1 MSRDFGAIAGTRRS
15 YVLPLKFF
23 DYSVSFTNMADSS
36 PRPGQQRR
44 SESVPPDHFDV
55 EGCAALSPTLSRLSQ
70 KENRP
75 YPSPTQSRRP
85 DLIEEGG
92 RSKASDPSTAR
103 PDSVGTLV
111 EAGGGD
117 GKFDF
122 AHHVR
127 ALLNQADD
135 QDIKHRKLSVGFT
148 DLTVQGLG
156 AVAKYQ
162 PTIWSIWSPKAI
174 KQGIQQAR
182 HPPVKDILSNFNG
195 VVKSGE
201 MLLVLGSPGSGCT
214 TLLKVLANQRQG
226 YHKIT
231 GEVSYDGIDPEYL
244 SAHYRGDVAY
254 APEDDTHFPSLSVKN
269 TLTVATKMRTPQNRA
284 NNRSRSEF
292 VQSAVQTMATVLGLR
307 HTFDTPVGDESIR
320 GVSGGE
326 KKRVSIAEMLAA
338 RARIGCWDNSTR
350 GLDSSTALEF
360 VRALRIATDVG
371 NTTTIVT
378 IYQAAESLYR
388 LFDKVCVIY
397 EGKQIYFGPA
407 DSARQ
412 YFIDMGWEPAN
423 RQTTADFLVAV
434 TDPLARTPRP
444 GWEDRVPRTAE
455 EFASHWVE
463 SSEGRTSRVEA
474 EEYMRTPQDR
484 VEKHHQNYKVSARA
498 ERANNMSRKSAY
510 TVSIAMQVRAIMLR
524 RLQIIRG
531 DMAAPAITIA
541 SFVIQALIIGSV
553 YLKLPQATVAY
564 FSRGGVLF
572 FAVFFGALTAMAEI
586 PALYAQRPIVSRH
599 QKAAFYHPFVESL
612 ALTIVDIPIT
622 FVAQGLFDIVLYFM
636 TGLQREASKFFIFL
650 LITVIMTLTMKA
662 FFRALAALCG
672 SESQAQ
678 AFAGMG
684 ILMLSMYTGYTI
696 PRPSMIGALKWLTYI
711 NPIRYG
717 FEAIVVNEF
726 HGLNGEC
733 SQFAPSGPGYENVN
747 VANQVCTTVGASP
760 GESVVDGDTFVRLSF
775 GYEYSNLWMN
785 FGILI
790 AFWIG
795 FVAIF
800 LAASERAGNMAG
812 GATQLVFKQDAKI
825 PSLDNPT
832 AATDPEKGNA
842 PPDEVV
848 ERQQK
853 EAKDAQKGLPE
864 QRSVFS
870 WHHLNYDITV
880 GGGKKRR
887 LLDDVSG
894 FVAPGK
900 MTALMG
906 ESGAG
911 KTTLLNALAER
922 VSTGVITG
930 DRFVDGHELPRD
942 FASQTGY
949 VQQMD
954 IHMASSTVREA
965 LMFSAE
971 LRQPTS
977 VSREEKRAY
986 VEDVIKMCAMES
998 YADAIIGKVGEGLNV
1013 EQRKRLTIGVE
1024 LAAKPELLL
1033 FLDEPTSG
1041 LDSQSAWAIIDFLR
1055 SLADKGQAI
1064 LCTIH
1069 QPSSELFQAFDRL
1082 LLLRTGGQTCY
1093 FGDLGHNA
1101 TTLISY
1107 LERNGGRKCE
1117 PDENPAEYMLD
1128 VIGAGATASS
1138 DIDWHAAWKESP
1150 EAADLE
1156 KELEHVHGE
1165 GRERH
1170 TPSDQKVSAYAT
1182 GFLNQLRV
1190 LLDRAFIHSVR
1201 SPDYVMSKTFLNIF
1215 SGLFIGF
1222 TFFKADNSIQGSQN
1236 KLFSVFMATILASSL
1251 SNQLQV
1257 EFINLRNIYEYR
1269 EQQSKMYSWPAQVA
1283 ASILVELPFNIFGT
1297 SLFFFCWYWT
1307 IGYPSSADR
1316 TGYAFFIICF
1326 IFPIY
1331 YTTFSQFVAAMSPD
1345 AAIAGILFSLFFAFV
1360 IIFNGVLQPYDQLI
1374 PFWRWM
1380 YRLSPFTYLI
1390 EGVYTNGVGQTQTEC
1405 SQVEIQTLNPPSGQS
1420 CGAYM
1425 NQYISQM
1432 GGYLLNANDSSNC
1445 QFCPRSSSDAYLSQL
1460 NMSFSHRWRNVGFLF
1475 IYIIFN
1481 VFLVFLFTY
1490 IFRIRRFNPITLVQG
1505 LVSKVKSKK

>member
-1 MSRDFGAIAGTRRS
+1 
-15 YVLPLKFF
+15 
-23 DYSVSFTNMADSS
+23 
-36 PRPGQQRR
+36 
-44 SESVPPDHFDV
+44 
-55 EGCAALSPTLSRLSQ
+55 
-70 KENRP
+70 
-75 YPSPTQSRRP
+75 
-85 DLIEEGG
+85 
-92 RSKASDPSTAR
+92 
-103 PDSVGTLV
+103 
-111 EAGGGD
+111 
-117 GKFDF
+117 
-122 AHHVR
+122 
-127 ALLNQADD
+127 
-135 QDIKHRKLSVGFT
+135 
-148 DLTVQGLG
+148 
-156 AVAKYQ
+156 
-162 PTIWSIWSPKAI
+162 
-174 KQGIQQAR
+174 
-182 HPPVKDILSNFNG
+182 
-195 VVKSGE
+195 
-201 MLLVLGSPGSGCT
+201 
-214 TLLKVLANQRQG
+214 
-226 YHKIT
+226 
-231 GEVSYDGIDPEYL
+231 
-244 SAHYRGDVAY
+244 
-254 APEDDTHFPSLSVKN
+254 
-269 TLTVATKMRTPQNRA
+269 MRTPQNRA
-284 NNRSRSEF
+284 NNMSRPEF
-292 VQSAVQTMATVLGLR
+292 VQNSVQTLATVLGLG

-326 KKRVSIAEMLAA
+326 KKRVSIAEMMAG

-371 NTTTIVT
+371 DTTTIVT

-397 EGKQIYFGPA
+397 EGRQIYFGPA
-407 DSARQ
+407 DRARQ
-412 YFIDMGWEPAN
+412 YFIDMGWEPSN

-434 TDPLARTPRP
+434 TDPLARTARS

-455 EFASHWVE
+455 EFATRWV
-463 SSEGRTSRVEA
+463 SSPEGQSNRTEVEG
-474 EEYMRTPQDR
+474 YMRAPQDHID
-484 VEKHHQNYKVSARA
+484 KLHQDYKQSARA
-498 ERANNMSRKSAY
+498 ERATTMSRKSAY
-510 TVSIAMQVRAIMLR
+510 TVSIAMQVRAIILR
-524 RLQIIRG
+524 RVQIIRG
-531 DMAAPAITIA
+531 DIATPAITVA
-541 SFVIQALIIGSV
+541 SFVIQALIMGSV
-553 YLKLPQATVAY
+553 YLKLPPATVAY

-599 QKAAFYHPFVESL
+599 QKAAFYHPFVEAL

-622 FVAQGLFDIVLYFM
+622 FVAQGLFDIIIYFM

-662 FFRALAALCG
+662 FFRALAALCKQ
-672 SESQAQ
+672 ESQAQ

-726 HGLNGEC
+726 HGLNGQC
-733 SQFAPSGPGYENVN
+733 SQFAPSGPGYEGVS
-747 VANQVCTTVGASP
+747 VANQVCTTVGAAP

-800 LAASERAGNMAG
+800 LAASERAGNMAS
-812 GATQLVFKQDAKI
+812 GATQLVFKQNAKI

-832 AATDPEKGNA
+832 APTDAEKGDV
-842 PPDEVV
+842 PPDQVV

-853 EAKDAQKGLPE
+853 EAKDAQRGLPE

-870 WHHLNYDITV
+870 WHHLNYDIELA
-880 GGGKKRR
+880 GGKTRR

-922 VSTGVITG
+922 TGTGIITG

-942 FASQTGY
+942 FATQTGY

-1041 LDSQSAWAIIDFLR
+1041 LDSQSAWAIVDFLR

-1069 QPSSELFQAFDRL
+1069 QPSSELFQSFDRL
-1082 LLLRTGGQTCY
+1082 LLLRKGGQTCY

-1128 VIGAGATASS
+1128 VIGAGATAST
-1138 DIDWHAAWKESP
+1138 DIDWHAAWKQSH
-1150 EAADLE
+1150 EATDLE
-1156 KELEHVHGE
+1156 KEMSRIHSE
-1165 GRERH
+1165 GKKRY
-1170 TPSDQKVSAYAT
+1170 TPSDKEVSAYAT
-1182 GFLNQLRV
+1182 GFMNQLRV
-1190 LLDRAFIHSVR
+1190 LLDRAFRHSVR
-1201 SPDYVMSKTFLNIF
+1201 SPDYVMSKIFLNIF

-1222 TFFKADNSIQGSQN
+1222 TFFKADNSIQGLQN

-1257 EFINLRNIYEYR
+1257 EYINLRNIYEYR

-1283 ASILVELPFNIFGT
+1283 TSILVELPFNIVGA

-1307 IGYPSSADR
+1307 VGYPTSADR
-1316 TGYAFFIICF
+1316 NGYA
-1326 IFPIY
+1326 
-1331 YTTFSQFVAAMSPD
+1331 
-1345 AAIAGILFSLFFAFV
+1345 
-1360 IIFNGVLQPYDQLI
+1360 
-1374 PFWRWM
+1374 
-1380 YRLSPFTYLI
+1380 
-1390 EGVYTNGVGQTQTEC
+1390 
-1405 SQVEIQTLNPPSGQS
+1405 
-1420 CGAYM
+1420 
-1425 NQYISQM
+1425 
-1432 GGYLLNANDSSNC
+1432 
-1445 QFCPRSSSDAYLSQL
+1445 
-1460 NMSFSHRWRNVGFLF
+1460 
-1475 IYIIFN
+1475 
-1481 VFLVFLFTY
+1481 
-1490 IFRIRRFNPITLVQG
+1490 
-1505 LVSKVKSKK
+1505 

>member
-1 MSRDFGAIAGTRRS
+1 
-15 YVLPLKFF
+15 
-23 DYSVSFTNMADSS
+23 MADN
-36 PRPGQQRR
+36 RPIPTNRRR
-44 SESVPPDHFDV
+44 SESVPADHFDA

-70 KENRP
+70 KEHHP
-75 YPSPTQSRRP
+75 FPSPTQSRRP
-85 DLIEEGG
+85 DLIDEAERGN
-92 RSKASDPSTAR
+92 KSDPASTR
-103 PDSVGTLV
+103 PESIGTLV
-111 EAGGGD
+111 ESGGAD
-117 GKFDF
+117 NGKFDF

-135 QDIKHRKLSVGFT
+135 EDIKHRKLSVGFS

-156 AVAKYQ
+156 AAAKYQ
-162 PTIWSIWSPKAI
+162 PTIWSLWSPKAI
-174 KQGIQQAR
+174 KQGIHEAR
-182 HPPVKDILSNFNG
+182 HPPVKNILSNFNG
-195 VVKSGE
+195 TVKSGE

-231 GEVSYDGIDPEYL
+231 GDVSYDGIDPEYL

-269 TLTVATKMRTPQNRA
+269 TLAVAAKMRTPQNRA
-284 NNRSRSEF
+284 NNRSRPEF
-292 VQSAVQTMATVLGLR
+292 VQNAVQTLATVLGLR

-326 KKRVSIAEMLAA
+326 KKRVSIAEMLAG

-397 EGKQIYFGPA
+397 EGRQIYFGPA
-407 DSARQ
+407 DMARQ

-434 TDPLARTPRP
+434 TDPLARTPRS
-444 GWEDRVPRTAE
+444 GWADRVPRTAE
-455 EFASHWVE
+455 EFAARWAE
-463 SSEGRTSRVEA
+463 NSEGRANRAEA
-474 EEYMRTPQDR
+474 EEYMRTPQDHL
-484 VEKHHQNYKVSARA
+484 EKNHEDYKVSARA

-553 YLKLPQATVAY
+553 YLKLPQATIAY

-572 FAVFFGALTAMAEI
+572 FAVFFGALVSMAEI

-599 QKAAFYHPFVESL
+599 QKAAFYHPFVEAL

-622 FVAQGLFDIVLYFM
+622 FMAQGLFDVILYFM
-636 TGLQREASKFFIFL
+636 TGLQRDASKFFIFL

-662 FFRALAALCG
+662 FFRALAALSG
-672 SESQAQ
+672 SESGAQ

-747 VANQVCTTVGASP
+747 IANQVCTTVGASP

-785 FGILI
+785 FGILM

-812 GATQLVFKQDAKI
+812 GATQLVFKQNAKI

-832 AATDPEKGNA
+832 GTTADPEKGDA
-842 PPDEVV
+842 PPDQIVQ
-848 ERQQK
+848 RRQK
-853 EAKDAQKGLPE
+853 EAKDAQRGLPE

-870 WHHLNYDITV
+870 WHHLNYDITAA
-880 GGGKKRR
+880 GGKKRR

-954 IHMASSTVREA
+954 IHMASTTVREA

-1041 LDSQSAWAIIDFLR
+1041 LDSQSAWAIVDFLR

-1082 LLLRTGGQTCY
+1082 LLLRKGGQTCY
-1093 FGDLGHNA
+1093 FGDLGENA

-1117 PDENPAEYMLD
+1117 SDENPAEYMLD

-1138 DIDWHAAWKESP
+1138 DIDWHAAWKESS
-1150 EAADLE
+1150 EATDLE
-1156 KELEHVHGE
+1156 KELEHLHGE
-1165 GRERH
+1165 GCERH
-1170 TPSDQKVSAYAT
+1170 IPSDKKVSAYAT
-1182 GFLNQLRV
+1182 GFMNQLRV
-1190 LLDRAFIHSVR
+1190 LLDRAFRHSVR

-1222 TFFKADNSIQGSQN
+1222 TFFKADNSIQGAQN

-1283 ASILVELPFNIFGT
+1283 SSILVELPFNIFGT
-1297 SLFFFCWYWT
+1297 SLFFFSWYWT

-1316 TGYAFFIICF
+1316 TGYAFFVICF

-1345 AAIAGILFSLFFAFV
+1345 AAISGVLFSLFFAFV
-1360 IIFNGVLQPYDQLI
+1360 IILQQRSLTTVQSTNSLLEMDVPPVSVY
-1374 PFWRWM
+1374 
-1380 YRLSPFTYLI
+1380 LSHRR
-1390 EGVYTNGVGQTQTEC
+1390 C
-1405 SQVEIQTLNPPSGQS
+1405 SQVEIQTLNPPSGQT

-1432 GGYLLNANDSSNC
+1432 GGYLLNGNDSSNC

-1475 IYIIFN
+1475 VYIIFN
-1481 VFLVFLFTY
+1481 IFLVFLFTY
-1490 IFRIRRFNPITLVQG
+1490 IFRIRRFNPIALVQG
-1505 LVSKVKSKK
+1505 VVSKVKAKK

>member
-1 MSRDFGAIAGTRRS
+1 MTDSR
-15 YVLPLKFF
+15 
-23 DYSVSFTNMADSS
+23 
-36 PRPGQQRR
+36 PRPGHPRH
-44 SESVPPDHFDV
+44 SDSVPADHFDV
-55 EGCAALSPTLSRLSQ
+55 EGCAALSPTLSRSSQ
-70 KENRP
+70 R
-75 YPSPTQSRRP
+75 RRP
-85 DLIEEGG
+85 ELINEN
-92 RSKASDPSTAR
+92 AR
-103 PDSVGTLV
+103 ENSSGSGTQRPESVGTLV
-111 EAGGGD
+111 QGEPD
-117 GKFDF
+117 NGKFDF

-135 QDIKHRKLSVGFT
+135 EDIKHRQLSVGFT

-156 AVAKYQ
+156 AAAKYQ

-195 VVKSGE
+195 VVRSGE

-226 YHKIT
+226 YHKVI
-231 GEVSYDGIDPEYL
+231 GDVSYDGIDPEYL
-244 SAHYRGDVAY
+244 SAHYRGDVGY

-269 TLTVATKMRTPQNRA
+269 TLSVAAKMRTPQNRA

-292 VQSAVQTMATVLGLR
+292 VQNAVQTLATVLGLR

-326 KKRVSIAEMLAA
+326 KKRVSIAEMLAG

-412 YFIDMGWEPAN
+412 YFMDMGWEPAN

-434 TDPLARTPRP
+434 TDPLARTPRS

-455 EFASHWVE
+455 EFATRWIE
-463 SSEGRTSRVEA
+463 STEGRASREEA
-474 EEYMRTPQDR
+474 HEYMRAPQDHLD
-484 VEKHHQNYKVSARA
+484 KHHQNYKVSARA
-498 ERANNMSRKSAY
+498 ERADHMSRKSAY
-510 TVSIAMQVRAIMLR
+510 TVSIAMQVRAIILR

-531 DMAAPAITIA
+531 DMAAPAITVA

-553 YLKLPQATVAY
+553 FYNLPQATVAY

-622 FVAQGLFDIVLYFM
+622 FVAQGTFDIVLYFM
-636 TGLQREASKFFIFL
+636 TGLQRDASKFFIFL

-662 FFRALAALCG
+662 FFRGLAALCG
-672 SESQAQ
+672 SEAQAQ

-726 HGLNGEC
+726 HGLNGQC
-733 SQFAPSGPGYENVN
+733 SQFAPAGPGYENVN

-760 GESVVDGDTFVRLSF
+760 GDPVVNGDTFVRLSF
-775 GYEYSNLWMN
+775 GYEYSNLWRN
-785 FGILI
+785 FGILL

-795 FVAIF
+795 FVVIF
-800 LAASERAGNMAG
+800 LAASERAGNMAS
-812 GATQLVFKQDAKI
+812 GATQLVFKQNAKI
-825 PSLDNPT
+825 PSLENPT
-832 AATDPEKGNA
+832 ANNTDPEKA
-842 PPDEVV
+842 DVPPDQIV

-853 EAKDAQKGLPE
+853 EAKDAQRGLPE

-870 WHHLNYDITV
+870 WHRLNYDITT
-880 GGGKKRR
+880 GSGQKRR

-922 VSTGVITG
+922 VGTGVITG
-930 DRFVDGHELPRD
+930 DRFVDGHALPRD

-954 IHMASSTVREA
+954 IHMASTTVREA

-977 VSREEKRAY
+977 VSRDEKRAY

-998 YADAIIGKVGEGLNV
+998 YADAIIGRVGEGLNV

-1024 LAAKPELLL
+1024 LAAKPKLLL

-1041 LDSQSAWAIIDFLR
+1041 LDSQSAWAIVDFLR

-1128 VIGAGATASS
+1128 VIGAGATAST
-1138 DIDWHAAWKESP
+1138 DIDWNAAWKKSP
-1150 EAADLE
+1150 EAKDLE
-1156 KELEHVHGE
+1156 KELERIHSQ
-1165 GRERH
+1165 GREQRV
-1170 TPSDQKVSAYAT
+1170 PSDDKVSAYAT
-1182 GFLNQLRV
+1182 RFPNQLRV
-1190 LLDRAFIHSVR
+1190 LLHRAFIHSVR
-1201 SPDYVMSKTFLNIF
+1201 SPDYVMSKIFLNIF

-1257 EFINLRNIYEYR
+1257 EYINLRNIYEYR

-1283 ASILVELPFNIFGT
+1283 ASILVELPFNIVGASF
-1297 SLFFFCWYWT
+1297 FFFCWYWT
-1307 IGYPSSADR
+1307 VGYPTSADR
-1316 TGYAFFIICF
+1316 TGYAFFVLCF

-1345 AAIAGILFSLFFAFV
+1345 AAISGILFSLFFAFV
-1360 IIFNGVLQPYDQLI
+1360 IIFNGVLQPYNQLVH
-1374 PFWRWM
+1374 FWKWM

-1390 EGVYTNGVGQTQTEC
+1390 EGVYTNGVGRTSTQC
-1405 SQVEIQTLNPPSGQS
+1405 SQVEIQTINPPSGQS

-1432 GGYLLNANDSSNC
+1432 GGYLLNSNDSSNC
-1445 QFCPRSSSDAYLSQL
+1445 QFCPRSSADAYLTQL

-1475 IYIIFN
+1475 VYIIFN
-1481 VFLVFLFTY
+1481 VFLVFVFTY
-1490 IFRIRRFNPITLVQG
+1490 IFRIRRFNPVAPLQRLI
-1505 LVSKVKSKK
+1505 SKVKPKK